1 MKWCTAVENPQLAA
15 EATWKYAREAD
26 FELPIEMLEAI
37 VPLVHTGD
45 GQIDWMYGDVWQET
59 RDMLVDQDML
69 AQSVDP
75 FDFYMLTFVEK
86 VYGDA
91 P

>member
-1 MKWCTAVENPQLAA
+1 MKWRTAVDNPSLTA
-15 EATWKYAREAD
+15 EVTLKYAGEAD